1 MSELVG
7 NLLWGTFAGDPSQRF
22 IFLQSVESPLFLPWI
37 TVQRGCCCVSSA
49 SAQVE
54 GTQLLVSLVPLP
66 LIQRG
71 THCPG
76 RVLADA
82 GLDRLGTQGRGFLES
97 EDPKEGVPTHPV
109 LPGLQLG
116 CVKLIRVQFA
126 AETTC

>member
-1 MSELVG
+1 MNELVG

-37 TVQRGCCCVSSA
+37 TVQRGYCCVSSA
-49 SAQVE
+49 LAQVE
-54 GTQLLVSLVPLP
+54 GPQLLVSLVPLP

-71 THCPG
+71 AHCPG

-82 GLDRLGTQGRGFLES
+82 GLDRLGDTRKRLSGMRT
-97 EDPKEGVPTHPV
+97 PKKEFPLTPVP
-109 LPGLQLG
+109 PGLQLG

-126 AETTC
+126 AEATC